1 MSEKILNAILHL
13 FAIIAILQGKDGT
26 AKTLP
31 IVNDYLR
38 KQLGIRKID
47 EYLDLFTT
55 MVDFFED
62 GGEADRAVLESRLLG
77 IAEILEKELPRV
89 KQYATLLCFLEVCAS
104 SPESEAVLA
113 ELLQG
118 IASRFK
124 IPDDIFR
131 DFVMLSRMSG
141 GYSEQVS
148 GSRFLCHS
156 TPACPVE
163 SAGRAFRREGFHAA
177 FVCLFPEGESYCFVA
192 ALGDVLYLDANPL
205 CPGTPRLFQPGGIL
219 QDGYGGVIYF
229 PEVASAQSE
238 ETGADL
244 ECRGE
249 NLEFRFP
256 GSDNG
261 LHDFSF
267 CLESGT
273 MVGIMGSSGSG
284 KSTLLGILN
293 GSQKPGSGSLAINGI
308 DIYQNKAKL
317 DGVIGFVPQDDL
329 LFEDL
334 TVFENMDFAAR
345 LSLSHL
351 SPEERKSRIMKLLV
365 ELGQIETANL
375 KVGSPTDKIISG
387 GQRKRLNIALE
398 LLRRPKVLFVDEPTS
413 GLSSSDS
420 ETVMGLLKAEAA
432 KGCILLVVIH
442 QPSSAIFRMFDRLW
456 ILDRGGYPIFD
467 GNPIDALRHFRSAA
481 YIAGSADCVCPE
493 CGNVNPEQLFN
504 IIEARTA
511 DEEGTFSGER
521 LTRPEEWHGIY
532 KKERPPLPPAA
543 VNLPQPSA
551 AECLN
556 RPGKIRQTLIFLHR
570 NIKTRISNLQYVL
583 VNLLVPVVLGVLVA
597 ILCRGSQKG
606 AYLFYE
612 NPNIVTFFFI
622 SVVAAIFMGLNSSG
636 DEIIRDARVL
646 LRERFLRLSWP
657 SYVNGKIIYQAL
669 LLAAQGFLYILP
681 ACAILQ
687 IPDFIIPM
695 WLIFFALAMSSAAI
709 GLNISSAFQSV
720 STVYILIPL
729 ILIPQILLSGL
740 IIPYEEIIPANAGNR
755 NVPMV
760 ANLMP
765 SRWGYEGLLVHQFS
779 NNRYMKPLFADEVDI
794 RQAEYA
800 MDSLIPELQ
809 SLKDSAFL
817 LDPETG
823 KERMEPKDLRA
834 LATGL
839 DDLAAQTGLSPGI
852 AACDFLPERYSR
864 ETAAKAGHFLEKA
877 KNYFWEKRRNA
888 SLHKR
893 DLEKIMAELHGLD
906 GWQRMRKEK
915 TNKSVEDL
923 ALATFSLEKITRSG
937 DRLVQKTSPI
947 SQPPIHSWG
956 NAHFLASVKKIGGI
970 EVGTFYFN
978 LGVIWIFFAVL
989 ILALYLRLLASLLN
1003 ARAITATV
1011 KRKLSSGAD
1020 REES

>member
-13 FAIIAILQGKDGT
+13 FAIIAILQGKGGA

-31 IVNDYLR
+31 IVEDFLR
-38 KQLGIRKID
+38 KQLGIRKIN
-47 EYLDLFTT
+47 EYTDLFTT
-55 MVDFFED
+55 LVDFFED
-62 GGEADRAVLESRLLG
+62 GGEADRTTLKSRLLG
-77 IAEILEKELPRV
+77 IAEILEKELPRI
-89 KQYATLLCFLEVCAS
+89 KQYNTLFRFLEVCAS
-104 SPESEAVLA
+104 SPGSEAALE
-113 ELLQG
+113 ELLRG

-124 IPDDIFR
+124 IPDDIFK
-131 DFVMLSRMSG
+131 DIVTFIRMPGGQPAPVSG
-141 GYSEQVS
+141 G
-148 GSRFLCHS
+148 RFLCHHS
-156 TPACPVE
+156 PGCTPKGV
-163 SAGRAFRREGFHAA
+163 GRIFSREGFQAA
-177 FVCLFPEGESYCFVA
+177 FVCFFPEGESYCFVA
-192 ALGDVLYLDANPL
+192 ALGDALFLDANPL
-205 CPGTPRLFQPGGIL
+205 SPGTPRLFQPGGIL

-229 PEVASAQSE
+229 PEVAGAYSGK
-238 ETGADL
+238 TGADL

-249 NLEFRFP
+249 DLEFRFP

-267 CLESGT
+267 CITGGQ

-293 GSQKPGSGSLAINGI
+293 GTRKPDRGSLAINGI
-308 DIYQNKAKL
+308 DIYKSRAEL

-334 TVFENMDFAAR
+334 TVLENMDFAAK

-351 SPEERKSRIMKLLV
+351 SPEERNTRIMKLLV
-365 ELGQIETANL
+365 ELGQVETAGL

-420 ETVMGLLKAEAA
+420 ENVMGLLKAEAA
-432 KGCILLVVIH
+432 KGCIVLVVIH
-442 QPSSAIFRMFDRLW
+442 QPSSAMFRMFDRLW
-456 ILDRGGYPIFD
+456 LLDKGGYPIFD

-481 YIAGSADCVCPE
+481 YIAGSTDCVCPE

-504 IIEARTA
+504 IIEARAA
-511 DEEGTFSGER
+511 DDQGTFFGER

-532 KKERPPLPPAA
+532 KKDRPPLPPAA
-543 VNLPQPSA
+543 ENLPRPSG

-570 NIKTRISNLQYVL
+570 NIKTRMANLQYVL
-583 VNLLVPVVLGVLVA
+583 VNLLVPVLLGVLVA
-597 ILCRGSQKG
+597 VLCRGSQKG
-606 AYLFYE
+606 EYLFYD

-681 ACAILQ
+681 AGAILQ
-687 IPDFIIPM
+687 IPDFMIPM

-709 GLNISSAFQSV
+709 GLSISSAFQSV

-755 NVPMV
+755 NVPLV

-779 NNRYMKPLFADEVDI
+779 GNAYMKPLFADEVEI

-817 LDPETG
+817 FDPETG
-823 KERMEPKDLRA
+823 KERMDPQDLRM

-839 DDLAAQTGLSPGI
+839 EDLATQTGLLPGI
-852 AACDFLPERYSR
+852 SADDLLPGQYNR
-864 ETAAKAGHFLEKA
+864 ETAAKADLFLQKA
-877 KNYFWEKRRNA
+877 RGFFWEKRRTA
-888 SLHKR
+888 SLRKK
-893 DLEKIMAELHGLD
+893 DLEKAMAERHGISEWHLKK
-906 GWQRMRKEK
+906 KEN

-923 ALATFSLEKITRSG
+923 ALAVFSLEKIARSG

-947 SQPPIHSWG
+947 SQLPINSWG
-956 NAHFLASVKKIGGI
+956 NAHFLAGVKKIGGI
-970 EVGTFYFN
+970 AVKTFYFN

-989 ILALYLRLLASLLN
+989 TLALYRQVPARLLNTRVISTAVQRLLTN
-1003 ARAITATV
+1003 RAV
-1011 KRKLSSGAD
+1011 RK
-1020 REES
+1020 ES